1 MDLLLAASPAPYDI
15 VITDGL
21 IEVTQTGAD
30 LVRQKTELRL
40 KTQSGGSD
48 WRLDVDLGI
57 DYRGQVL
64 KKAPQLNIVR
74 GLIVAQVS
82 QVTGVQTITGLR
94 LTQSGTDVQDRQ
106 LRVDL
111 SLLSDENEAIE
122 VVLL

>member
-1 MDLLLAASPAPYDI
+1 MDLRLDDFTHDL
-15 VITDGL
+15 VISDGL
-21 IEVTQTGAD
+21 IEVTETGAE
-30 LVRQKTELRL
+30 LVKQKVELRL

-48 WRLDVDLGI
+48 WRLDADLGI

-64 KKAPQLNIVR
+64 KKSPQLNIVR

-82 QVTGVQTITGLR
+82 QVAGVQTITGLR